1 MGRGRIE
8 IKKIENVNS
17 RQVTF
22 SKRRNGLFKKANE
35 LSVLCDA
42 EVAVIVF
49 SNTGKLYEFSSTSM
63 EHTLVRHQRGLHHE
77 LPENSSDGRVVEEH
91 RHQTELNVL
100 KSEISRLHMAY
111 SRLIGRELE
120 GLSFK
125 ELQQIECQLTEGL
138 LSVKQKKEGFLLDQ
152 LGKSRIQEEK
162 ATLENEALRKEV
174 EQLKGESQ
182 RKALLEFHPLEGKF
196 SLSNPKPIKSC
207 TSDPNEGPDVSLQLN
222 LATSRGDRKRK
233 AAEME
238 NIACDDS
245 GSQVASE

>member
-49 SNTGKLYEFSSTSM
+49 SNTGKLYEFSST
-63 EHTLVRHQRGLHHE
+63 R
-77 LPENSSDGRVVEEH
+77 
-91 RHQTELNVL
+91 
-100 KSEISRLHMAY
+100 
-111 SRLIGRELE
+111 RLIGRELE

-222 LATSRGDRKRK
+222 SLATSRGDRKRK